1 MINYE
6 TGWKLHW
13 LVGRLAAWL
22 TEWHMKSR
30 LTMGGRNAHTQEYK
44 LITSSMDGP
53 AAFGRL
59 EGENLQYNLQHYEQ
73 QHQQLII

>member
-1 MINYE
+1 ME
-6 TGWKLHW
+6 AS
-13 LVGRLAAWL
+13 LVGWLAAWL
-22 TEWHMKSR
+22 TEWHMKNR
-30 LTMGGRNAHTQEYK
+30 LTMGGRNAHTQEYR

-59 EGENLQYNLQHYEQ
+59 EGQNLQYNLQYYEQ